1 MPQPVYQRI
10 VLKLSGEALM
20 GDQEYGIDPAM
31 IEYVADEVHSI
42 HKLGVQTAVVVGG
55 GNIFRGIAASS
66 YGMDRASA
74 DHMGM
79 LATVI
84 NCLALQDALERQG
97 MQTRTQT
104 AISMHELAEP
114 YILRRAVRHLE
125 KGRVV
130 LFGAGTGNPYFTTDT
145 AAVLRAQEIHAEIL
159 LKATKVDGL
168 YDSDPEVDP
177 NAQLLKS
184 ISCMQ
189 VLERQLRVMDMT
201 AISLAMDNHLPLS
214 IFNLKKKRNIRK
226 VVCGEEV
233 GTLIT
238 C

>member
-1 MPQPVYQRI
+1 MKV
-10 VLKLSGEALM
+10 E
-20 GDQEYGIDPAM
+20 
-31 IEYVADEVHSI
+31 
-42 HKLGVQTAVVVGG
+42 TAIVVGG

-66 YGMDRASA
+66 YGMDRTSA

-84 NCLALQDALERQG
+84 NCLALQDALERRG
-97 MQTRTQT
+97 MQIRTQT
-104 AISMHELAEP
+104 AISMHEVAEP

-145 AAVLRAQEIHAEIL
+145 AAVLRAQEIHAGIL

-168 YDSDPEVDP
+168 YDADPQID
-177 NAQLLKS
+177 AGAKLLKN
-184 ISCMQ
+184 ISCME

-214 IFNLKKKRNIRK
+214 IFNLKKKGNIRK

>member
-31 IEYVADEVHSI
+31 IQYVAEELHSVHE
-42 HKLGVQTAVVVGG
+42 LGVEAAVVVGG

-84 NCLALQDALERQG
+84 NCLALQDALERRG
-97 MQTRTQT
+97 MQIRTQT
-104 AISMHELAEP
+104 AISMHEVAEP

-125 KGRVV
+125 KGRIV

-145 AAVLRAQEIHAEIL
+145 AAVLRAQEIHAGIL

-168 YDSDPEVDP
+168 YDSDPET
-177 NAQLLKS
+177 NADAKLLKN

-214 IFNLKKKRNIRK
+214 IFNLKKKGNICR

-233 GTLIT
+233 GTLIA